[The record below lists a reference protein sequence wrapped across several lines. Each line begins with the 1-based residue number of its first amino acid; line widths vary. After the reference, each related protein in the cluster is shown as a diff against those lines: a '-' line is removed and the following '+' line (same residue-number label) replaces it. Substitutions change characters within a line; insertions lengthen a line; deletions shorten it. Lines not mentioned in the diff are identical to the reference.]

1 MLCFPINITIN
12 YINIFNNKTSNNA
25 LMISNIQSY
34 NLCSTKSSINIYYNS
49 ILQYRH
55 FNYL

>member
-34 NLCSTKSSINIYYNS
+34 NLCSAKSSINIYYNS
-49 ILQYRH
+49 NCILQ
-55 FNYL
+55 